1 MRLAACCTVFSVTVE
16 VGALAC
22 PPVLLALDFILL
34 PPKNERPL
42 PFPGNGRW
50 RLQREAGRRPLT
62 AANNR
67 NNSWNAGGGHK
78 RHMTAMESG
87 TRKRLQRSAR
97 TALFREDRRPAL
109 WLRVHWQ
116 NYGYHGCGERG
127 KQKDARRFQC
137 GIKSEIAGRLGRCAG
152 TTRIKTAGDHRDGD
166 RCPPGLQQESLF

>member
-50 RLQREAGRRPLT
+50 RLQREAGRRPLS

-67 NNSWNAGGGHK
+67 NNSRNGRGGHK
-78 RHMTAMESG
+78 RRVVAMERRI
-87 TRKRLQRSAR
+87 RKRRHRER
-97 TALFREDRRPAL
+97 TQAALFAENPGPKL
-109 WLRVHWQ
+109 QWKVH
-116 NYGYHGCGERG
+116 
-127 KQKDARRFQC
+127 
-137 GIKSEIAGRLGRCAG
+137 
-152 TTRIKTAGDHRDGD
+152 
-166 RCPPGLQQESLF
+166 